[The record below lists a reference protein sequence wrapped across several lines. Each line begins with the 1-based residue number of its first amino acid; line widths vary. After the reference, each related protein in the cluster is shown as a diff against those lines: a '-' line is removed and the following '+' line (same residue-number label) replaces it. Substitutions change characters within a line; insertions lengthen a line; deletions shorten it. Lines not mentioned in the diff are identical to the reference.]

1 MKFKKQIG
9 IIISCITIL
18 AVVFF
23 AVSYIGNKEKN
34 VSKNNNPDNVE
45 TGSTSTDNDNLEE
58 SNNTSVD
65 KSATKGNT
73 ENGQQE
79 ETSKSNE
86 GIKEGYYTVKETDT
100 LYSIARTYMPNSD
113 PTEVVE
119 AIKERNEIADNVI
132 SKGQKLIISYETAL
146 ENKNNESSEA
156 NNNDHTNHS
165 KYTVKDGDTLFK
177 IAEQYMSSMNVMD
190 AIEAIKAHNNMGDS
204 TVIKVDQSIC
214 IPAIEQ

>member
-119 AIKERNEIADNVI
+119 SIKERNEIADNVI